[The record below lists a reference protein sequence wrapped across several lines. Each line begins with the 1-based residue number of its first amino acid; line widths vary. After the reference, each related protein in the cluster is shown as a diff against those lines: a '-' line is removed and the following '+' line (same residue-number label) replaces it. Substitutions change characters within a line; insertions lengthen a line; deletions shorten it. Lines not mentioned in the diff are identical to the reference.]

1 MYQSW
6 VGFAGF
12 ALMLNK
18 KSAEKIN
25 GYSLIEVLV
34 AASLGAIIVMTAQQL
49 LQWQKGAQQSS
60 VSKAQFMLNG
70 QAIAGEFFSNLS
82 NAVVEGV
89 QNPERGCYVFPT
101 QNGGSVGFRV
111 RGYQLQHNPMTLDCA
126 GYGWQS
132 LTDRAQFYVKELQV
146 EADASLNSENSS
158 KLFITLLI
166 SRETPQGV
174 QEQQFNRTITVF
186 PQ

>member
-1 MYQSW
+1 
-6 VGFAGF
+6 
-12 ALMLNK
+12 MLDRNLAQ
-18 KSAEKIN
+18 KSH
-25 GYSLIEVLV
+25 GYSLIEVII

-49 LQWQKGAQQSS
+49 LQWQKGAQHSS
-60 VSKAQFMLNG
+60 VSKARFMLSG
-70 QAIAGEFFSNLS
+70 QAVAGEFFSSLN
-82 NAVVEGV
+82 NVMVADV

-111 RGYQLQHNPMTLDCA
+111 RSYQLQHNPMTLDCA

-132 LTDRAQFYVKELQV
+132 LTDRAQFNVQELQV
-146 EADASLNSENSS
+146 KADASLNSENSS

-166 SRETPQGV
+166 SRETTQGV

>member
-1 MYQSW
+1 
-6 VGFAGF
+6 
-12 ALMLNK
+12 MLERNIAQ
-18 KSAEKIN
+18 KSD
-25 GYSLIEVLV
+25 GYSLVEVLI

-49 LQWQKGAQQSS
+49 LQWQKGAQHSS
-60 VSKAQFMLNG
+60 ASKARFTLNG
-70 QAIAGEFFSNLS
+70 QAVAGEFFSSLN

-111 RGYQLQHNPMTLDCA
+111 RSYQLQHNPMTLDCA

-132 LTDRAQFYVKELQV
+132 LTDSAQFYVQELQV
-146 EADASLNSENSS
+146 EADASLNSGNSS
-158 KLFITLLI
+158 KLFITLLV
-166 SRETPQGV
+166 SRDTPQGA

>member
-1 MYQSW
+1 
-6 VGFAGF
+6 
-12 ALMLNK
+12 MLERNIAQ
-18 KSAEKIN
+18 KSD
-25 GYSLIEVLV
+25 GYSLVEVLI

-49 LQWQKGAQQSS
+49 LQWQKGAQHSS
-60 VSKAQFMLNG
+60 VSKARFMLSG
-70 QAIAGEFFSNLS
+70 QAVAGEFFSSLN

-111 RGYQLQHNPMTLDCA
+111 RSYQLQHNPMTLDCA

-132 LTDRAQFYVKELQV
+132 LTDKAQFKVLELLV
-146 EADASLNSENSS
+146 ETGASLTPEDSS
-158 KLFITLLI
+158 KLFITLST
-166 SRETPQGV
+166 SRDTKEGA

>member
-1 MYQSW
+1 
-6 VGFAGF
+6 
-12 ALMLNK
+12 MLDRK
-18 KSAEKIN
+18 HAQKSN

-34 AASLGAIIVMTAQQL
+34 AASLGAVTVMTAQQL
-49 LQWQKGAQQSS
+49 LQWQKGALHSS
-60 VSKAQFMLNG
+60 VSKARFTLNG
-70 QAIAGEFFSNLS
+70 QAVAGEFFSSLS

-101 QNGGSVGFRV
+101 QNGGSVGFRI
-111 RGYQLQHNPMTLDCA
+111 RSYQLQHNPMTLDCA

-132 LTDRAQFYVKELQV
+132 LTDRAQFYVQELQV
-146 EADASLNSENSS
+146 EADTSLTSENSS

-166 SRETPQGV
+166 SRETTQGV

>member
-1 MYQSW
+1 
-6 VGFAGF
+6 
-12 ALMLNK
+12 MLERNIAQ
-18 KSAEKIN
+18 KSD
-25 GYSLIEVLV
+25 GYSLVEVLI

-49 LQWQKGAQQSS
+49 LQWQKGAQHSS
-60 VSKAQFMLNG
+60 VSKARFMLSG
-70 QAIAGEFFSNLS
+70 QAVAETFLSSLS
-82 NAVVEGV
+82 NSVVADV

-111 RGYQLQHNPMTLDCA
+111 RSYQLQHNPMTLDCA

-132 LTDRAQFYVKELQV
+132 LTDKAQFKVLELLV
-146 EADASLNSENSS
+146 ETGASLTPEDSS
-158 KLFITLLI
+158 KLFITLST
-166 SRETPQGV
+166 SRDTKEGA